1 MTGLTQKLLLG
12 SIAASAATLAATPAF
27 AGSFTITGTD
37 YYLYDV
43 RDSNG
48 DGVLDQTY
56 RNPSASL
63 DAILAG
69 NRDNPGGNIELF
81 ASSERAGT
89 NFFAPQV
96 TLSGQVGS
104 ETLTLSSLNAN
115 DWFSTGSGNNYTY
128 SGNTLATRWFN
139 SLLTAAGQG
148 GIVGKALGQLAFNQF
163 LNGGGFQRSSDP
175 NISYIDHSGGKINI
189 GLAGHYNM
197 KDVYNYSFIPN
208 GFQASE
214 VVKYT
219 YGGVTNYL
227 YNFNATATGLKELSD
242 GKSHSGNYEVS
253 LTAISIPEPSMMVG
267 LMSLG
272 GMLAATKK
280 RKEVKA
286 S

>member
-1 MTGLTQKLLLG
+1 MTTLTQKLLIG
-12 SIAASAATLAATPAF
+12 SIAAAATLAAAPAF
-27 AGSFTITGTD
+27 AGSFTVSGTD

-56 RNPSASL
+56 RNSSASL

-69 NRDNPGGNIELF
+69 NKSNPGGNIELF

-104 ETLTLSSLNAN
+104 QTLTLSSLNAN

-148 GIVGKALGQLAFNQF
+148 GIVNKALGQLAFNQF

-175 NISYIDHSGGKINI
+175 NISYIDHSAGKINI

-197 KDVYNYSFIPN
+197 KDVYNYAFIPN

-219 YGGVTNYL
+219 YGGVTQYL

-242 GKSHSGNYEVS
+242 GKSHSGNYEV
-253 LTAISIPEPSMMVG
+253 TVAVIPEPSTMVG

-272 GMLAATKK
+272 GILAATKK
-280 RKEVKA
+280 RKAVKE

>member
-1 MTGLTQKLLLG
+1 MTTFSPKLLLG
-12 SIAASAATLAATPAF
+12 SIAMGSIAATLAAIPAF
-27 AGSFTITGTD
+27 AGSFTVSGTD

-63 DAILAG
+63 DSILAG
-69 NRDNPGGNIELF
+69 NKNNPGGNIELF

-89 NFFAPQV
+89 NFFAPPV

-104 ETLTLSSLNAN
+104 QTLTLSSLNAN
-115 DWFSTGSGNNYTY
+115 DWFSTGSGMNYTY
-128 SGNTLATRWFN
+128 SGKTLATRWFN

-148 GIVGKALGQLAFNQF
+148 GIVGKALGQLAFTQF
-163 LNGGGFQRSSDP
+163 LNGGGFQRASDP
-175 NISYIDHSGGKINI
+175 NISYIDHSGGKINV

-197 KDVYNYSFIPN
+197 KDVYNYAFIPN

-214 VVKYT
+214 VVKYN
-219 YGGVTNYL
+219 YGGITDYL
-227 YNFNATATGLKELSD
+227 YNFSATSTGLKELSD

-253 LTAISIPEPSMMVG
+253 VDAVPEPSAIMG
-267 LMSLG
+267 LILVAG
-272 GMLAATKK
+272 IFAVVQK
-280 RKEVKA
+280 RKVKE